1 MKFFNNKN
9 RWTYSLWI
17 FNVSNLGIWSHR
29 IKPCFISRKRL
40 HEKVLWIFKRT
51 REKYKWFKK
60 KMLPLRRKESKSF
73 KDANVCYVSRIKFLK
88 NPFKNMNYWKLRGHC
103 HYAGK
108 YRGAAHSI
116 CNLKFNVPN
125 EILASFHN
133 SSNYDYY
140 FIIKESAN

>member
-1 MKFFNNKN
+1 
-9 RWTYSLWI
+9 
-17 FNVSNLGIWSHR
+17 
-29 IKPCFISRKRL
+29 
-40 HEKVLWIFKRT
+40 
-51 REKYKWFKK
+51 
-60 KMLPLRRKESKSF
+60 MLPLRRKESKSF
-73 KDANVCYVSRIKFLK
+73 KDANVCYVCRIKFLK
-88 NPFKNMNYWKLRGHC
+88 NPFKNMNYGKLRCHC
-103 HYAGK
+103 HYTGK